1 MKLKNIRIFKPTL
14 AACLIL
20 GAALTMQ
27 SCKDDLL
34 TGQPS
39 WLGESIYQQLQADGN
54 YTITLRLI
62 DDLGL
67 HDVMNETGSRTLF
80 VADDATFQTWFAS
93 NSWGAKN
100 YESLST
106 SQKKLLLNNAMIN
119 NAYLIELLSNVSA
132 DPPETGLCMR
142 RPTASSVFDSIFVM
156 KPSEMN
162 GNLPAWSYYAKNK
175 KSIILFKD
183 GQVMSNGV
191 TSNLSAPMIHF
202 LPAFM
207 SKMKMTSE
215 DLSILTNGAASSTSE
230 AWINGKKVTERDI
243 TCKNGYI
250 QKVDG
255 VIEANNNMAEILRQH
270 NETSLWSKL
279 IDRFSAPYY
288 DKYKTQQ
295 YNRTHTTQVDSV
307 FTLRYFC
314 DSRKDGM
321 GNLYYPETAGNPIP
335 DKVDAT
341 LTFDPGWNQYMYE
354 NTSGYDMHY
363 DAGAMLVPTNE
374 ALDSWWNN
382 DGKVLKDM
390 YGTWDNVPDKVLSK
404 LLNVNMMGSFTETV
418 PSKFSNIVNDAKVSM
433 GVTKD
438 NVVRCYI
445 GCNGVIYEV
454 NKVFSPSA
462 YSSVSFPA
470 LINQNAMSVIYWAI
484 DDLEFTPYLNS
495 MDTRYSLVLPTNNA
509 MLWYVDP
516 CTYGENQETVLRFY
530 YDSKEKTVS
539 AERYA
544 CTIDNSGNIT
554 LGTKISSSVSS
565 TIIENRLKDVVN
577 QMIIVGNVEDGHTYY
592 KSKNGTT
599 LKVENAGVKGKMII
613 NGAWQTEHN
622 SSQHVDSIYDM
633 SKSGNGKSYS
643 MSGQI
648 PMSST
653 KSVYETLKA
662 DPDHYS
668 KFLELLSFSD
678 SRNTKLDLL
687 ASSMTLSGTTYS
699 CAHSKTNNNITLFGA
714 YNYTVYVPTNEAIQ
728 KMEDDGYLPTPT
740 DFDNYLKIAE
750 DESKTEAE
758 RAAAT
763 TICNT
768 IRDRIF
774 DFVRYH
780 IQDNSVTVGG
790 VPSTDTDGSYLL
802 TNNYESMMLNTDTR
816 RYYPLTV
823 KIANDGNEANQV
835 VTITDRL
842 GNTRNIVKT
851 KGLYNNICREYWI
864 LGNSTT
870 TKTLYTASDAIVH
883 QIDGVLLYSSEQNT
897 KWKTEVSKA
906 IKRIARRK

>member
-1 MKLKNIRIFKPTL
+1 MKLKNIRIFKPNL
-14 AACLIL
+14 AACLIV
-20 GAALTMQ
+20 GAALSMQ

-39 WLGESIYQQLQADGN
+39 WLGESIYQQLQEDGN

-67 HDVMNETGSRTLF
+67 HDVMSETGSKTLF

-93 NSWGAKN
+93 NTWGVKS
-100 YESLST
+100 YDGLST
-106 SQKKLLLNNAMIN
+106 AQKKLLLNNAMIN

-142 RPTASSVFDSIFVM
+142 RPTASSVFDSIYVM
-156 KPSEMN
+156 KATAMN
-162 GNLPAWSYYAKNK
+162 GELPAWSYYAKSNK
-175 KSIILFKD
+175 DIILFKD
-183 GQVMSNGV
+183 GQIMASGN

-207 SKMKMTSE
+207 TKQKITSE
-215 DLSILTNGAASSTSE
+215 DLSILTNGEATTTSE
-230 AWINGKKVTERDI
+230 AWINSKKVTERDI

-250 QKVDG
+250 QKVNG
-255 VIEANNNMAEILRQH
+255 VIEANNNMAEILREKS
-270 NETSLWSKL
+270 ETSGWSKL
-279 IDRFSAPYY
+279 LDRFSAPYY
-288 DKYKTQQ
+288 DKYKTDQ

-314 DSRKDGM
+314 DTRKDGM
-321 GNLYYPETAGNPIP
+321 GNISYPETAGNPLP

-374 ALDSWWNN
+374 ALDEWWNS

-404 LLNVNMMGSFTETV
+404 LLNVNMMGSFIETV

-438 NVVRCYI
+438 NVVRCYV

-470 LINQNAMSVIYWAI
+470 LINQNSMSVIYWAI
-484 DDLEFTPYLNS
+484 DELEFTPYLNS
-495 MDTRYSLVLPTNNA
+495 MDTRYSLILPSNHA
-509 MLWYVDP
+509 LLYYVDP
-516 CTYGENQETVLRFY
+516 CTYGENQETVLVFN
-530 YDSKEKTVS
+530 YDSKEKTVT
-539 AERYA
+539 AERFA
-544 CTIDNSGNIT
+544 CTIDENGNIK
-554 LGTKISSSVSS
+554 LGIRIAASVST

-577 QMIIVGNVEDGHTYY
+577 QMIIVGNIEDGHTYY
-592 KSKNGTT
+592 KSKNGTM
-599 LKVENAGVKGKMII
+599 LKVENAGVQGSMIV

-622 SSQHVDSIYDM
+622 SAQKVDSIYDM
-633 SKSGNGKSYS
+633 TKSGNGKSY
-643 MSGQI
+643 MMNGQV

-662 DPDHYS
+662 NPDHYS

-678 SRNTKLDLL
+678 SRNTKQDLL

-699 CAHSKTNNNITLFGA
+699 CAHSKTNNNITLFGT

-728 KMEDDGYLPTPT
+728 AMEDAGYLPTPD
-740 DFDNYLKIAE
+740 DFEKYLKIAE
-750 DESKTEAE
+750 DDSKTEAE
-758 RAAAT
+758 KAAAT
-763 TICNT
+763 ATCDVIKN
-768 IRDRIF
+768 RIF

-780 IQDNSVTVGG
+780 IQDNSIAVGG
-790 VPSTDTDGSYLL
+790 VPATDTDGSYLL

-823 KIANDGNEANQV
+823 KVNDGNESTQTV
-835 VTITDRL
+835 SITDRV

-851 KGLYNNICREYWI
+851 KGLFNNICREYWI
-864 LGNSTT
+864 QGNSTT
-870 TKTLYTASDAIVH
+870 TKTIYTASDAIVH
-883 QIDGVLLYSSEQNT
+883 QIDGVLLYDKTQET
-897 KWKTEVSKA
+897 KWKTEANQVV
-906 IKRIARRK
+906 KRNARRK